1 MEGGEGSGNRL
12 GDGRMCGSETRMKPQ
27 FMADCFFYA
36 LAKLRNEPLLFS
48 GDDFAKTDVVVAWRP

>member
-1 MEGGEGSGNRL
+1 
-12 GDGRMCGSETRMKPQ
+12 MKPQ